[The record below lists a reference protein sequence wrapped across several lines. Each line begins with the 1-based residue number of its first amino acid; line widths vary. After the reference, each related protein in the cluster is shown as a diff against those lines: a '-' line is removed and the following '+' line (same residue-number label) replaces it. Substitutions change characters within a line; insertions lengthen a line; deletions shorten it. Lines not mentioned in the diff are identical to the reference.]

1 MFIKKKYEASSPFK
15 ITDVKCDRKWLSEVG
30 DHGIIISCRINGV
43 SCQFPFGAARW
54 GMMVGGLG
62 IDCDE
67 VLFPATHAVWPER
80 ERISTGGGG
89 QNSYALFI
97 SDSVVTSQ
105 PKENQKDFRFIG
117 QLYSTAPIVKA
128 FKPKLMELYNKGL
141 LTQKFLERVGA
152 AEPAK
157 GEAKKG
163 PDWTDLAYWVSKAN
177 EPEYGDMSIT
187 LKEIA
192 DHAHTT
198 VDDVKAHAYD
208 MLKTMRGIDCIDDV
222 YWRGEVDSPITFT
235 KKKMWYEDRIANEAR
250 MLQGN
255 NYSYHRDFA
264 GKSGSIGDLRLYD
277 DGKMTFTSY
286 NSKKYPSAT
295 WMFKDLDTAKDFYS
309 ALDYKLL
316 DLSYGRASDE
326 EFADYLSHKYP
337 NLRVEATEEPVNE
350 ATLMI
355 RGGKATGLLE
365 VVDRIAQAKNQAR
378 AQDMQGI
385 FSHYMALSNVLLNTD
400 GITRE
405 QVPGKPYYVYSV
417 NDFLHS
423 YYKDACRELGR
434 GYYELDGKYVPGKKD
449 SEPQKPQTP
458 PAPAKKPEGTV
469 LPFEQC
475 FFASMILDAKDY
487 SGGREC
493 SWIDPKKLDHVL
505 ATYEDDDGTPL
516 SRKMGDLKQKYD
528 RLKEK
533 CLADGKS
540 KVARVGEDYGTID
553 SESIPDIK
561 DYLEMWPKH
570 SPDGRV
576 QQATS
581 LWMCVA
587 PSRDKVKFD
596 SNEWNSRPVID
607 V

>member
-1 MFIKKKYEASSPFK
+1 MFIKKKYEASNPFK
-15 ITDVKCDRKWLSEVG
+15 ITDVTCDEKWLAEAGNDGLVV
-30 DHGIIISCRINGV
+30 SCRINGV
-43 SCQFPFGAARW
+43 SCKFPFKGARW
-54 GMMVGGLG
+54 SKVMVGGLG
-62 IDCDE
+62 IDCEDA
-67 VLFPATHAVWPER
+67 LFPRSGSFWPEHVKIAT
-80 ERISTGGGG
+80 EGGG
-89 QNSYALFI
+89 NYYYPLCI
-97 SDSVVTSQ
+97 NDDVVKSQ
-105 PKENQKDFRFIG
+105 PKENQKDFRFTG
-117 QLYSTAPIVKA
+117 QLYSTAPIAKA
-128 FKPKLMELYNKGL
+128 FKTKLLELYSKGY
-141 LTQKFLERVGA
+141 LTQKFLEHVGA
-152 AEPAK
+152 AEAPTEEARK
-157 GEAKKG
+157 GKV
-163 PDWTDLAYWVSKAN
+163 DWNDLAYWVSKAN
-177 EPEYGDMSIT
+177 EPEYGDMRIT

-222 YWRGEVDSPITFT
+222 YWRGDTDSPITFT
-235 KKKMWYEDRIANEAR
+235 KKKMWYEDRVA
-250 MLQGN
+250 
-255 NYSYHRDFA
+255 
-264 GKSGSIGDLRLYD
+264 
-277 DGKMTFTSY
+277 
-286 NSKKYPSAT
+286 
-295 WMFKDLDTAKDFYS
+295 
-309 ALDYKLL
+309 
-316 DLSYGRASDE
+316 
-326 EFADYLSHKYP
+326 
-337 NLRVEATEEPVNE
+337 NE

-365 VVDRIAQAKNQAR
+365 VVGRIAQAKNQAR
-378 AQDMQGI
+378 AQDLQGI

-493 SWIDPKKLDHVL
+493 SWIDPKNLNRVL
-505 ATYEDDDGTPL
+505 AAYEDDDGTPL
-516 SRKMGDLKQKYD
+516 SRKMGDLKQKYE

-540 KVARVGEDYGTID
+540 KVARVGEDYGTVD
-553 SESIPDIK
+553 SDCIPDIK

-570 SPDGRV
+570 SRDGRV
-576 QQATS
+576 QEATS

>member
-15 ITDVKCDRKWLSEVG
+15 ITDVKCSQKWVAEVG
-30 DHGIIISCRINGV
+30 DHGIIISCKINDV
-43 SCQFPFGAARW
+43 PCQFPFGAARW
-54 GMMVGGLG
+54 GKLVGGLG

-67 VLFPATHAVWPER
+67 VLFPETHRVWPER

-89 QNSYALFI
+89 QNHYALFI

-128 FKPKLMELYNKGL
+128 FKPKLMELYNNGL

-152 AEPAK
+152 VEAPAEEARK
-157 GEAKKG
+157 GKV
-163 PDWTDLAYWVSKAN
+163 DWHDLAYWVSKAN
-177 EPEYGDMSIT
+177 EPEYGDMRIT

-208 MLKTMRGIDCIDDV
+208 IMKTMRGIDCIDDV
-222 YWRGEVDSPITFT
+222 YWRGEADSPITFT
-235 KKKMWYEDRIANEAR
+235 KKKMWYEDLIA
-250 MLQGN
+250 
-255 NYSYHRDFA
+255 
-264 GKSGSIGDLRLYD
+264 
-277 DGKMTFTSY
+277 
-286 NSKKYPSAT
+286 
-295 WMFKDLDTAKDFYS
+295 
-309 ALDYKLL
+309 
-316 DLSYGRASDE
+316 
-326 EFADYLSHKYP
+326 
-337 NLRVEATEEPVNE
+337 NE

-378 AQDMQGI
+378 AQDLQGI
-385 FSHYMALSNVLLNTD
+385 FSHYMALSNVLNNTD
-400 GITRE
+400 GLTRE
-405 QVPGKPYYVYSV
+405 QVPGKPYYIYSV

-493 SWIDPKKLDHVL
+493 SWIDPKNLNRVL
-505 ATYEDDDGTPL
+505 AAYEDDDGTPL
-516 SRKMGDLKQKYD
+516 SRKMSDLRQKYD

-540 KVARVGEDYGTID
+540 KVARVGEDYGTVD
-553 SESIPDIK
+553 SDCIPDIK

-570 SPDGRV
+570 SRDGRV
-576 QQATS
+576 QEATS

>member
-1 MFIKKKYEASSPFK
+1 MYVKKKYEG
-15 ITDVKCDRKWLSEVG
+15 R
-30 DHGIIISCRINGV
+30 R
-43 SCQFPFGAARW
+43 
-54 GMMVGGLG
+54 
-62 IDCDE
+62 
-67 VLFPATHAVWPER
+67 
-80 ERISTGGGG
+80 
-89 QNSYALFI
+89 
-97 SDSVVTSQ
+97 
-105 PKENQKDFRFIG
+105 
-117 QLYSTAPIVKA
+117 
-128 FKPKLMELYNKGL
+128 
-141 LTQKFLERVGA
+141 
-152 AEPAK
+152 
-157 GEAKKG
+157 
-163 PDWTDLAYWVSKAN
+163 
-177 EPEYGDMSIT
+177 
-187 LKEIA
+187 
-192 DHAHTT
+192 
-198 VDDVKAHAYD
+198 
-208 MLKTMRGIDCIDDV
+208 
-222 YWRGEVDSPITFT
+222 
-235 KKKMWYEDRIANEAR
+235 ANEAR
-250 MLQGN
+250 MLKGN
-255 NYSYHRDFA
+255 NYSYHPDFA

-286 NSKKYPSAT
+286 NSKKYPSVT
-295 WMFKDLDTAKDFYS
+295 WIFKDLDAAKTFYS
-309 ALDYKLL
+309 ALDYKLA
-316 DLSYGRASDE
+316 DLSYGNVSDE
-326 EFADYLSHKYP
+326 ELADYLSSKYSD
-337 NLRVEATEEPVNE
+337 LRVEAAEEPVNE

-378 AQDMQGI
+378 AQDLQGI

-493 SWIDPKKLDHVL
+493 SWIDPKNLNRVL
-505 ATYEDDDGTPL
+505 AAYEDDDGTPL

-540 KVARVGEDYGTID
+540 KVARVGEDYGTVD
-553 SESIPDIK
+553 SDCIPDIK

-570 SPDGRV
+570 SRDGRV
-576 QQATS
+576 QEATS